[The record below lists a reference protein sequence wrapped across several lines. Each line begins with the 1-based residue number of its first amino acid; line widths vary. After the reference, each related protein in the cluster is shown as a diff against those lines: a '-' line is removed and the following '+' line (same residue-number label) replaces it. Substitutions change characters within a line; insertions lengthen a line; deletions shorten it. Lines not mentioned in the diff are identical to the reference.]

1 MMKRTTFKKRPGVLA
16 QPVSIPSHNMTLKDW
31 GLVILLSVLWGCS
44 FFFVGVSVQ
53 EIPPLFIVLSRVGIA
68 AVILLLVVHLRGF
81 EMPRSLKTWGAF
93 LVMGALNN
101 VIAFGLI
108 TWGQT
113 QIESGLASILNAT
126 APIFSVLLAHYVTRQ
141 ERITPNKLAGILI
154 GWCGVAVLLGESLLY
169 APGNQVVAQLAVLGG
184 TFSYSYAAFYA
195 KRLEGLRPIVIAA
208 GTLCGSTII
217 MLPLVVIFEEP
228 WAVAPS
234 VEAIFSIGGLG
245 IVCTAIAYTVYFRA
259 LATVGPT
266 NLLLATFLV
275 PANAIWLG
283 AIGLGE
289 SLAWNAFTGMVL
301 ILSGLVLIDGRMLRR
316 LQKNL

>member
-1 MMKRTTFKKRPGVLA
+1 MMKHTTYKKRFSFLV
-16 QPVSIPSHNMTLKDW
+16 QPESATPHKMTLKDW
-31 GLVILLSVLWGCS
+31 SLVLLLSVLWGCS

-53 EIPPLFIVLSRVGIA
+53 EIPPLFIVLCRVGIA
-68 AVILLLVVHLRGF
+68 AVVLLLVVHLRGF
-81 EMPRSLKTWGAF
+81 EMPHSLRTWGAF
-93 LVMGALNN
+93 LVMGAFNN

-141 ERITPNKLAGILI
+141 ERITANKLAGVLV
-154 GWCGVAVLLGESLLY
+154 GWCGVTVLIGESLLY
-169 APGNQVVAQLAVLGG
+169 APGDQVVAQLAVLGG

-217 MLPLVVIFEEP
+217 MIPVVTIFEEP
-228 WAVAPS
+228 WAVMPS
-234 VEAIFSIGGLG
+234 AEALFSIGGLG
-245 IVCTAIAYTVYFRA
+245 IVSTAIAYTVYFRA

-266 NLLLATFLV
+266 NLLLATFLLPV
-275 PANAIWLG
+275 NAIWLG
-283 AIGLGE
+283 VIGLGE
-289 SLAWNAFTGMVL
+289 NLAWNAFAGMAL
-301 ILSGLVLIDGRMLRR
+301 ILSGLVLIDGRMLRL
-316 LQKNL
+316 LQKKS